1 MFMVLRVLQ
10 KHLELPTQCMNF
22 AVAEIRELNERTQIR
37 LCSNDHYISKESF
50 GLKFR
55 VKYLVKPIRQL
66 PHNIKSF

>member
-1 MFMVLRVLQ
+1 M
-10 KHLELPTQCMNF
+10 
-22 AVAEIRELNERTQIR
+22 R

-66 PHNIKSF
+66 PHNIKSFQNFNEFMVILMVMVPNELFSHMN